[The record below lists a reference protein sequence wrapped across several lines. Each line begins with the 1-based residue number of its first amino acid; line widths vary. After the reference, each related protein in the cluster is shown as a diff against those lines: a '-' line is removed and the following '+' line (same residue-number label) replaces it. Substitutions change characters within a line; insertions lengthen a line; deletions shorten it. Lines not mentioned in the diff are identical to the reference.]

1 MISKLLLC
9 IFWAAAIA
17 ASSSLDSRGHP
28 IVTASSSQPRL
39 ARPGIFARTVGL
51 WERTDNGTPICDP
64 SGTTWDDMVHKYA
77 EPNRQS
83 LKNNLITIFEESEM
97 TLSGQANSTNF
108 KFGGVA
114 TDACETWAVYPLPLA
129 GDFPV
134 GTGVAMDATTSVSTA
149 YSLCGTTALAGVEPA
164 LESWTM
170 LKVASQA
177 TVTPVPIENN
187 SNSANN
193 TGTAEDGHSFKLTN
207 PLPSPVARETS
218 VATSSIRIG
227 PGRSQLFEM

>member
-114 TDACETWAVYPLPLA
+114 TDACES
-129 GDFPV
+129 
-134 GTGVAMDATTSVSTA
+134 TGVAMDATTSVSTA